1 MIGVWVILAEHFKQ
15 NGGGGGDQR
24 PKVMRKEREWKATME
39 IHVMFFNEIKENRV
53 LSGEN

>member
-1 MIGVWVILAEHFKQ
+1 MSP
-15 NGGGGGDQR
+15 GGGGGDQR